1 MVKWFKNPTAV
12 VWVTAEAQV
21 RFPAMHIGGV
31 GGGGREGKKGS
42 NVAMAVT

>member
-21 RFPAMHIGGV
+21 RFPAMHIGG
-31 GGGGREGKKGS
+31 GGGGAGDKGS